1 MYNPTTP
8 NITPRMDREITDEI
22 ILINSLQNKKS
33 HPCIFLAFT
42 PGNATNNNALDTK
55 ASTTNIIDEPGVESA
70 PPIIKSGENTE
81 TIPRAAIAPIT
92 PRTPNIN
99 ASQGMI
105 ETIPLLQLAGSCGAL
120 AKYGFRNET
129 IFAVYSFKIN
139 SPPGIPTTGHLYYTH
154 I

>member
-8 NITPRMDREITDEI
+8 NITPNTDREITDET
-22 ILINSLQNKKS
+22 ILTNSLQNKKS
-33 HPCIFLAFT
+33 HPCIFLPLT

-55 ASTTNIIDEPGVESA
+55 ASTTNTIDVPGVERA

-92 PRTPNIN
+92 PRTPKIK

-105 ETIPLLQLAGSCGAL
+105 ETIPPFQLAGSCGAL
-120 AKYGFRNET
+120 AKYGLRNET

-139 SPPGIPTTGHLYYTH
+139 SPPFAPLRISGYG
-154 I
+154 